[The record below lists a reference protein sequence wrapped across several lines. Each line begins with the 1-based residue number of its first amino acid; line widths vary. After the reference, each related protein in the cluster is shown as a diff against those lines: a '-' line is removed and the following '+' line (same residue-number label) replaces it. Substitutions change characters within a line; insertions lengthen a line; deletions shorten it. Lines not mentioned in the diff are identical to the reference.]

1 MRDLEFSLESE
12 VELARRPKGAQEN
25 TTGPSSLFINGGTE
39 KKDVTSSFIS
49 SCNESKRE
57 IGLDERTECT
67 VAPEGHRSP
76 EKKSC
81 FQKDA
86 GVSEEEGE
94 KESSSDL
101 LSPQRVRKE
110 GAKYESTKHSA
121 KPPLSGKKNTGRKK
135 DTPKEVAASRRG
147 TVALQKTIPLTRKGK
162 KEEEKRS
169 SDEYWHKKVQQIIQ
183 EKKKGLERLSKK
195 HAECMQL
202 MKGNQILTTL
212 VLEQAD
218 IIDSLKLKLQRA
230 QTLAMGGRKSVEL
243 SSALKRRHS

>member
-1 MRDLEFSLESE
+1 M
-12 VELARRPKGAQEN
+12 
-25 TTGPSSLFINGGTE
+25 
-39 KKDVTSSFIS
+39 
-49 SCNESKRE
+49 
-57 IGLDERTECT
+57 
-67 VAPEGHRSP
+67 
-76 EKKSC
+76 
-81 FQKDA
+81 
-86 GVSEEEGE
+86 
-94 KESSSDL
+94 
-101 LSPQRVRKE
+101 
-110 GAKYESTKHSA
+110 
-121 KPPLSGKKNTGRKK
+121 
-135 DTPKEVAASRRG
+135 
-147 TVALQKTIPLTRKGK
+147 ALQKTIPLTRKGK